1 MSIPITPHI
10 SAGVIGVSAAIPANF
25 LESLELQGEI
35 LRCEVEP
42 DLAKLSGKSIALFLI
57 NAQIGI
63 PPNLVAYWDCAR
75 ELQLPRLILVAG
87 LTDGEIDFDDIV
99 MIANRILDPV
109 VTPFLVLHAEN
120 GRPNGLINIATSQT
134 FNYSTAP
141 ITITAADPDLITL
154 VSEFAAEYREQLE
167 EFGEAG
173 FADGLLFP
181 CIPFIPELQIGIAE
195 AQSYIT
201 LIPKL

>member
-1 MSIPITPHI
+1 M
-10 SAGVIGVSAAIPANF
+10 
-25 LESLELQGEI
+25 L
-35 LRCEVEP
+35 CEVEP

-57 NAQIGI
+57 SAQIGI

-75 ELQLPRLILVAG
+75 ELQLPRLILVSG

-120 GRPNGLINIATSQT
+120 GLPNGLINIATSQT
-134 FNYSTAP
+134 YNYATAP
-141 ITITAADPDLITL
+141 TTITAADPDLITL

>member
-35 LRCEVEP
+35 LLCEVEP

-57 NAQIGI
+57 SAQIGI

-75 ELQLPRLILVAG
+75 ELQLPRLILVSE

-134 FNYSTAP
+134 YNYSTAP
-141 ITITAADPDLITL
+141 TTITAADPDLITL

>member
-35 LRCEVEP
+35 LLCEVEP

-134 FNYSTAP
+134 YNYSTAP
-141 ITITAADPDLITL
+141 TTITAADPDLITL

-167 EFGEAG
+167 EFGDAG

>member
-25 LESLELQGEI
+25 LESLALQGEI
-35 LRCEVEP
+35 LLCEVEP
-42 DLAKLSGKSIALFLI
+42 DLAKLSGKSIALFLLS
-57 NAQIGI
+57 AQIGI
-63 PPNLVAYWDCAR
+63 PPNFVAYWDCAR
-75 ELQLPRLILVAG
+75 ELPLPRLILVSG

-134 FNYSTAP
+134 YNYSTAP
-141 ITITAADPDLITL
+141 TTITAADPDLITL

>member
-35 LRCEVEP
+35 LRCEADP

-75 ELQLPRLILVAG
+75 ELQLPRLILVSG

-120 GRPNGLINIATSQT
+120 GLPNGLINIATSQT
-134 FNYSTAP
+134 YNYATAP
-141 ITITAADPDLITL
+141 TTITAADPDLITL

-181 CIPFIPELQIGIAE
+181 CIPFIPALQIGIAE

>member
-120 GRPNGLINIATSQT
+120 GRPNGLINIASSQT
-134 FNYSTAP
+134 YNYATVP
-141 ITITAADPDLITL
+141 TTITAADPDLITL

-167 EFGEAG
+167 EFGDAG

>member
-1 MSIPITPHI
+1 M
-10 SAGVIGVSAAIPANF
+10 
-25 LESLELQGEI
+25 L
-35 LRCEVEP
+35 CEVEP

-57 NAQIGI
+57 SAQIGI

-75 ELQLPRLILVAG
+75 ELQLPRLILVSG

-134 FNYSTAP
+134 YNYSTAP
-141 ITITAADPDLITL
+141 TTITAADPDLITL